1 MNDMEL
7 EKREQSK
14 IQTNDLITGADF
26 TLASSYHCSFRTLY
40 CAHMSSNCQ
49 MVAATRITVLLE
61 SSVEQQEI
69 KEMGPMEA
77 TSKKHGT
84 GYVLVSKKENIWLSS
99 YYSSISSVVR
109 SPRAS
114 SADAGRG
121 WWRDTRR

>member
-1 MNDMEL
+1 MNNRKYKKWAQWKPQANSVGTYL
-7 EKREQSK
+7 SQIKR
-14 IQTNDLITGADF
+14 T
-26 TLASSYHCSFRTLY
+26 
-40 CAHMSSNCQ
+40 
-49 MVAATRITVLLE
+49 ITVLLE

-121 WWRDTRR
+121 SWRNTRR